1 MSVVDADRRPRR
13 PRRVVA
19 WEWARAN
26 LFDGPVNTV
35 LTLATTAFLAWAI
48 PIAVRWLIVDAVGFT
63 GDVATSGYAGCSG
76 VSAVGQTGFV
86 DGAAVIARDIRIDK
100 NIDSMSNPLRAAMVS
115 GTTLSQVKI
124 DFVTTSAATPT
135 EFQTFRL
142 LGVRVTSSA
151 MSLDAA
157 DTMAETVSFMPAKI
171 EFFYRKQLANGTF
184 ASPTYTCWDV
194 ANQTATYSSTVRE
207 AIGSTEQAGKLVS
220 ETKH

>member
-1 MSVVDADRRPRR
+1 MFVRRI
-13 PRRVVA
+13 VVA
-19 WEWARAN
+19 LSA
-26 LFDGPVNTV
+26 FV
-35 LTLATTAFLAWAI
+35 LLACPFAAGAAITTYLCI
-48 PIAVRWLIVDAVGFT
+48 SDPGFT
-63 GDVATSGYAGCSG
+63 GDVATSGYAGCSV

-171 EFFYRKQLANGTF
+171 EFSFRKQNSTGQFGA
-184 ASPTYTCWDV
+184 PTYTCWDV
-194 ANQTATYSSTVRE
+194 VNQTATSAACT
-207 AIGSTEQAGKLVS
+207 
-220 ETKH
+220 

>member
-1 MSVVDADRRPRR
+1 MFVRRI
-13 PRRVVA
+13 VVA
-19 WEWARAN
+19 LSA
-26 LFDGPVNTV
+26 FV
-35 LTLATTAFLAWAI
+35 LLACPLAAGAAITTYLCI
-48 PIAVRWLIVDAVGFT
+48 SDPGFT
-63 GDVATSGYAGCSG
+63 GDVATSGYAGCSV

-151 MSLDAA
+151 MSLDAT

-171 EFFYRKQLANGTF
+171 EFSFRKQNSTGQF
-184 ASPTYTCWDV
+184 GSPTYTCWDV
-194 ANQTATYSSTVRE
+194 VNQTATS
-207 AIGSTEQAGKLVS
+207 AACP
-220 ETKH
+220 

>member
-1 MSVVDADRRPRR
+1 MFVRRI
-13 PRRVVA
+13 VVA
-19 WEWARAN
+19 LSA
-26 LFDGPVNTV
+26 FV
-35 LTLATTAFLAWAI
+35 LPACPLAAGAAITTYLCI
-48 PIAVRWLIVDAVGFT
+48 SDPGFT
-63 GDVATSGYAGCSG
+63 GDVATSGYAGCSV

-151 MSLDAA
+151 MSLDAT

-171 EFFYRKQLANGTF
+171 EFSFRKQNSTGQF
-184 ASPTYTCWDV
+184 GSPTYTCWDV
-194 ANQTATYSSTVRE
+194 VNQTATS
-207 AIGSTEQAGKLVS
+207 AACP
-220 ETKH
+220 

>member
-1 MSVVDADRRPRR
+1 MFVRRIFRALSAFALLACPLAASAAISTYLCIADP
-13 PRRVVA
+13 
-19 WEWARAN
+19 
-26 LFDGPVNTV
+26 
-35 LTLATTAFLAWAI
+35 
-48 PIAVRWLIVDAVGFT
+48 GFT
-63 GDVATSGYAGCSG
+63 GDVVTANYVGCSG

-86 DGAAVIARDIRIDK
+86 DGAAVIARDIKVDK

-124 DFVTTSAATPT
+124 DFVTTSVTTPT

-171 EFFYRKQLANGTF
+171 EFSYRKQLANGTF

-194 ANQTATYSSTVRE
+194 ANQTATS
-207 AIGSTEQAGKLVS
+207 AACP
-220 ETKH
+220 